1 MYKVFIDNKE
11 LVFVESW
18 LKKSK
23 KRTLVVRFDDFERAK
38 DILNLRTEL
47 SEKKRLV
54 VVCDDLD
61 RQFSRI
67 FHKYRKI
74 TAAGGVVRRKSS
86 ILAIYRLGKWDLP
99 KGKLE
104 KGEDPEIAA
113 YREIEEECG
122 ISGMHIIAKITET
135 YHTYEMNGKLF
146 LKQNYWFYFIY
157 KGDKHLV
164 PQTEEDISVA
174 KWMKISGLKEFE
186 SDSYAS
192 ILEVL
197 KQWKKKFG

>member
-23 KRTLVVRFDDFERAK
+23 KRTLVVRFDDFEKTK
-38 DILNLRTEL
+38 DILNLRSEL
-47 SEKKRLV
+47 AESKRLV
-54 VVCDDLD
+54 VVCEDLD
-61 RQFSRI
+61 AQFSRT
-67 FHKYRKI
+67 FHKFKKI
-74 TAAGGVVRRKSS
+74 SAAGGVVRRKSS
-86 ILAIYRLGKWDLP
+86 ILAIHRLGKWDLP
-99 KGKLE
+99 KGKIE
-104 KGEDPEIAA
+104 KGEDPETAA

-122 ISGMHIIAKITET
+122 ISGMHIISRITET
-135 YHTYEMNGKLF
+135 YHTYEMNGSKF
-146 LKQNYWFYFIY
+146 LKRNYWFYFIY
-157 KGDKHLV
+157 KGDKKLI

-174 KWMKISGLKEFE
+174 KWVKINGLKEFE

-197 KQWKKKFG
+197 KQWRKKFG